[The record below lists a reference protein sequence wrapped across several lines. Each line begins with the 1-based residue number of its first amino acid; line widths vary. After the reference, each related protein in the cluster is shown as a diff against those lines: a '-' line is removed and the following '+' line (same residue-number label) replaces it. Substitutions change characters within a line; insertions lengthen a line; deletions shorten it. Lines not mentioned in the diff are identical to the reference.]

1 MSVEIHSRPRILSV
15 RRLALLATTV
25 AGLSAGAYLFAPH
38 NAPYAPAA
46 LAQNLSE
53 QTQGVAR
60 PAGFADI
67 VEKVKPAVISVRIK
81 TAAPAETTG
90 TENSPFPRGSQ
101 MDQFFRRFGMPEG
114 PPNTPRGRRFGQAQG
129 SGFFISADGYAVTN
143 NHVVENASTVEIAT
157 DDGKT
162 HTAKVIG
169 ADPRTDLALIKVEG
183 GSFPYVKLADNPPRV
198 GDWVLAV
205 GNPFGLGGSVT
216 AGIVSAHGRDINA
229 GPYDDFL
236 QIDAPINPG
245 NSGGPL
251 FDQAGKV
258 IGVSTAIVSPNG
270 GNVGIGFAIPSK
282 EAAKVVAEL
291 REHGSVERGWLGVQM
306 QPITEPLAA
315 AIGRADEKGVLVS
328 DVEPKSPAEK
338 AGLKQGDVITGFNG
352 KSIDEPRDLAR
363 AVADTKKGETSSIE
377 IWREGKVQ
385 TLEVEIGSRV
395 KEETVIAA
403 DDAVREPVGL
413 KLGALTDEARDA
425 LGLESEATGVVVAAV
440 MPNSR
445 AAESGVRPGDVIVKV
460 GNQQVETPAEV
471 ASAIRKAERDKKEAV
486 ALVVVREQTPYYL
499 ALQLAT

>member
-1 MSVEIHSRPRILSV
+1 MTKIEKPRRTRVLFA
-15 RRLALLATTV
+15 ALLAGTALAGGVALWSYEGTARAAVSTEAGITV
-25 AGLSAGAYLFAPH
+25 AAVQP
-38 NAPYAPAA
+38 
-46 LAQNLSE
+46 
-53 QTQGVAR
+53 
-60 PAGFADI
+60 GFADLA
-67 VEKVKPAVISVRIK
+67 EQVKPAVVNIQ
-81 TAAPAETTG
+81 TARSGNMKEGAGQGHAIPPG
-90 TENSPFPRGSQ
+90 SPFSDMFRH
-101 MDQFFRRFGMPEG
+101 FFQQGPDMPM
-114 PPNTPRGRRFGQAQG
+114 RAQG
-129 SGFFISADGYAVTN
+129 SGFIIDAAGYVVTN
-143 NHVVENASTVEIAT
+143 NHVIAGADKITVT
-157 DDGKT
+157 LDDGRDFQ
-162 HTAKVIG
+162 AKVVG
-169 ADPRTDLALIKVEG
+169 QDDKTDLAVLKIEAGKPLPQLAFGDSDKV
-183 GSFPYVKLADNPPRV
+183 RT
-198 GDWVLAV
+198 GDWVVAV